1 MIRVRGASTQVR
13 RRWTIV
19 VSGALLAI
27 PLQAQ
32 DVRPGEVTRPPVRV
46 APRSL
51 WLVGLTSEQAWDSNV
66 QFLEGDDPDNI
77 TRHNGFVTLIRAR
90 PRSRLALTGTGTVS
104 LFQKRTVFNNY
115 AANVALEGSRSFTA
129 RSLGTSSVFYQ
140 RRLSNDI
147 FGAVGGLPLLGR
159 LAVQEAFGGNATL
172 LHRVSLRSSARLDAT
187 YAAVRFDQPFLIP
200 GEQVSVRGQ
209 LTHLYR
215 RTSSLL
221 INAEAQEGNAL
232 GNPLSLQS
240 VGAGWQPAWG
250 NLQFR
255 FLAAGTRVATGGEPA
270 YLPTGLAEV
279 SDSVGKGV
287 ARASY
292 SRSASQ
298 AFGLGRYLVNDVA
311 TVAYDFQARRG
322 NLLSVGAATANS
334 REAGGEGVPFR
345 AQSVTAAY
353 RRIWENGFTLGVG
366 ASYRNRDDFL
376 RASAL
381 SGNLSLGYTARSR

>member
-1 MIRVRGASTQVR
+1 MRDGAAAPRAR
-13 RRWTIV
+13 RRRV
-19 VSGALLAI
+19 AACGAALLAL

-32 DVRPGEVTRPPVRV
+32 DVRPGDVTRPPVRI

-66 QFLEGDDPDNI
+66 QFLEGDDPDYI
-77 TRHNGFVTLIRAR
+77 TRHNGFLTLIRSRA
-90 PRSRLALTGTGTVS
+90 RSRIALTGTGTVS

-115 AANVALEGSRSFTA
+115 AANVALEGSRTFTA
-129 RSLGTSSVFYQ
+129 RSLGTSGVFYQ

-172 LHRVSLRSSARLDAT
+172 LHRMSPRSSARLDAT

-200 GEQVSVRGQ
+200 GEQLTLRGQ
-209 LTHLYR
+209 VTHLYR
-215 RTSSLL
+215 RTSSTLL
-221 INAEAQEGNAL
+221 SVEAQEGNAM

-255 FLAAGTRVATGGEPA
+255 FLAAGTRVATGGA
-270 YLPTGLAEV
+270 ASYLPTGLAEV

-311 TVAYDFQARRG
+311 SVAYDFQARRG
-322 NLLSVGAATANS
+322 NLLTLGASTANS
-334 REAGGEGVPFR
+334 REAGGDGVPFR
-345 AQSVTAAY
+345 AQAVTAAY
-353 RRIWENGFTLGVG
+353 RRIWESGFTLGVG

-381 SGNLSLGYTARSR
+381 AGNLSLGYTARSR